1 MMVKLLIL
9 AKGSEI
15 MLVLMGKSASG
26 KTTITQELVKKHG
39 FHSIVTYT
47 SRPMRKGETADV
59 TYHYISKEDFLEKIN
74 SGFFAEWKSYEVNGD
89 TWYYGTAIED
99 LINADEKSVVILTP
113 DGVRDVKRYGIDCV
127 VIYLYSD
134 IDTIRR
140 RLEARNDK
148 SDKIEDRIK
157 RDSRLFETAA
167 MITNRVIQNLYTSD
181 IDTIV
186 DEILYHY
193 NRILKQR
200 GDSNF

>member
-1 MMVKLLIL
+1 
-9 AKGSEI
+9 
-15 MLVLMGKSASG
+15 MLVLIGKSASG
-26 KTTITQELVKKHG
+26 KTTIAQNLAKKHG

-47 SRPMRKGETADV
+47 TRPMRKGETADV
-59 TYHYISKEDFLEKIN
+59 TYHYISKEDFLEKIK

-89 TWYYGTAIED
+89 TWFYGTAIGD

-113 DGVRDVKRYGIDCV
+113 DGVRDIKRCGVNCI

-167 MITNRVIQNLYTSD
+167 MITDKVIQNLYTSD

>member
-1 MMVKLLIL
+1 
-9 AKGSEI
+9 

-26 KTTITQELVKKHG
+26 KTTIAQKLAMKHG

>member
-1 MMVKLLIL
+1 
-9 AKGSEI
+9 

-26 KTTITQELVKKHG
+26 KTTIAQKLAMKHG
-39 FHSIVTYT
+39 FHSVVTYT
-47 SRPMRKGETADV
+47 SRPMRKGEIADV
-59 TYHYISKEDFLEKIN
+59 TYHYIPKKKFLEKIEN
-74 SGFFAEWKSYEVNGD
+74 GFFAEWKSYEVNGD

-113 DGVRDVKRYGIDCV
+113 DGVKDLKRCGIDCI

-134 IDTIRR
+134 LDTIRR
-140 RLEARNDK
+140 RLQTRKDKNDR
-148 SDKIEDRIK
+148 IEDRIK

-167 MITNRVIQNLYTSD
+167 MITDKVVQNLYTSD

-200 GDSNF
+200 SDNNFK

>member
-1 MMVKLLIL
+1 
-9 AKGSEI
+9 
-15 MLVLMGKSASG
+15 
-26 KTTITQELVKKHG
+26 
-39 FHSIVTYT
+39 
-47 SRPMRKGETADV
+47 MRKGETADV
-59 TYHYISKEDFLEKIN
+59 TYHYISKEDFLEKIK
-74 SGFFAEWKSYEVNGD
+74 SGFFAEWKSYEVNAN

-113 DGVRDVKRYGIDCV
+113 DGVKDLKRCGIDCV

-134 IDTIRR
+134 MNTIRR
-140 RLEARNDK
+140 RLKTRKDKNDR
-148 SDKIEDRIK
+148 IEDRIK

-167 MITNRVIQNLYTSD
+167 MITDKVIQNLYTSD

>member
-1 MMVKLLIL
+1 
-9 AKGSEI
+9 

-26 KTTITQELVKKHG
+26 KTTIAQKLAMKHG
-39 FHSIVTYT
+39 FHSIVRYT
-47 SRPMRKGETADV
+47 TRPIRDDETQDV
-59 TYHYISKEDFLEKIN
+59 AYHFISEEEFLEKIEN
-74 SGFFAEWKSYEVNGD
+74 GFFAEWKSYEVNGD

-113 DGVRDVKRYGIDCV
+113 DGVKDVKRCGIDCV

-134 IDTIRR
+134 MDTIRR
-140 RLEARNDK
+140 RLKIRKDK
-148 SDKIEDRIK
+148 NDKIEDRIK

-167 MITNRVIQNLYTSD
+167 MITDKVIQNLYTSD

-193 NRILKQR
+193 NRISKQR

>member
-26 KTTITQELVKKHG
+26 KTTIAQKLAMKHG

>member
-1 MMVKLLIL
+1 
-9 AKGSEI
+9 

-26 KTTITQELVKKHG
+26 KTTIAQKLAMKHG
-39 FHSIVTYT
+39 FHSIVRYT
-47 SRPMRKGETADV
+47 TRPIRDDETQDV
-59 TYHYISKEDFLEKIN
+59 AYHFISEEEFLEKIEN
-74 SGFFAEWKSYEVNGD
+74 GFFAEWKSYEVNGD

-113 DGVRDVKRYGIDCV
+113 DGVKDLKRCGIDCI

-134 IDTIRR
+134 MDTIRR
-140 RLEARNDK
+140 RLKTRKDKNDR
-148 SDKIEDRIK
+148 IEDRIK

-167 MITNRVIQNLYTSD
+167 MITDKVIQNLYTSD

-186 DEILYHY
+186 DEVLYHY

-200 GDSNF
+200 SDNNFK

>member
-1 MMVKLLIL
+1 MN
-9 AKGSEI
+9 A
-15 MLVLMGKSASG
+15 
-26 KTTITQELVKKHG
+26 
-39 FHSIVTYT
+39 
-47 SRPMRKGETADV
+47 
-59 TYHYISKEDFLEKIN
+59 N
-74 SGFFAEWKSYEVNGD
+74 

-113 DGVRDVKRYGIDCV
+113 DGVKDLKRCGIDCV

-134 IDTIRR
+134 MNTIRR
-140 RLEARNDK
+140 RLKTRKDKNDR
-148 SDKIEDRIK
+148 IEDRIK

-167 MITNRVIQNLYTSD
+167 MITDKVIQNLYTSD